1 MNKLML
7 LLLALFCTVLPG
19 IAQDHYQQLYE
30 RKVETFTKVRNGGY
44 VMTGVGA
51 GLAMTGV
58 LLVATLPSDYWG
70 TDDDEYYYGDYDED
84 YGSGDDVQAAF
95 GILSIGI
102 GVGLLAGGITMSSI
116 GSRKIRYYQGKTG
129 TLSFGIENEGLTLSF
144 KF

>member
-7 LLLALFCTVLPG
+7 LLLALCCTILPG

-30 RKVETFTKVRNGGY
+30 RKVETFTKVRNGGI
-44 VMTGVGA
+44 VMTGIGA
-51 GLAMTGV
+51 GLAMTGTV
-58 LLVATLPSDYWG
+58 LLATLPSGYWE
-70 TDDDEYYYGDYDED
+70 TEDDYYYNEDEE
-84 YGSGDDVQAAF
+84 SSSSDDLKAAF

-116 GSRKIRYYQGKTG
+116 GSRKIKYYQGKAN
-129 TLSFGIENEGLTLSF
+129 TLSFGIKSQGFTLTY